1 MCSNVKLL
9 YLHVEYQLLKNL
21 AFLFIPSLNTS
32 IFHYIQKQTF
42 SSFPSPLIYISGISM

>member
-21 AFLFIPSLNTS
+21 PFLPSLNTS
-32 IFHYIQKQTF
+32 IFLYIQKQTF
-42 SSFPSPLIYISGISM
+42 SSFPLPLIYISGISM